1 MLTKYIIRC
10 FVVETYI
17 YISVVLSVSAFRL
30 FSSLLKIERDSSRFF
45 FRCEEYGKIL
55 LIKTGRLLTI
65 IYSKNLTILISIF
78 LLFVTRRD
86 GFSL

>member
-1 MLTKYIIRC
+1 MLTKYFVRI

-45 FRCEEYGKIL
+45 
-55 LIKTGRLLTI
+55 
-65 IYSKNLTILISIF
+65 SAAKNTEKYY
-78 LLFVTRRD
+78 
-86 GFSL
+86 